1 MDRIINHHNVELKI
15 GDEIK
20 IISDR
25 ISNKLLAN
33 VSEGDIIT
41 ITSFSEDGKI
51 IYHHNTLALPTFS
64 DVYEKIQK

>member
-1 MDRIINHHNVELKI
+1 MDRIINHQNVELRV

-33 VSEGDIIT
+33 VSEGDTIT
-41 ITSFSEDGKI
+41 ITSFSEDRCSGVRP
-51 IYHHNTLALPTFS
+51 LQEDGS
-64 DVYEKIQK
+64 